1 MIKLCKNSK
10 KLSGGTGSDWG
21 LGADAVIPYSTFSY
35 QRKSELEPIPDQLEY
50 DPSKSGRIRMDT
62 HGYGFSCMSRGE
74 GEPFKILSEV
84 KDKFAT
90 SLKIMVHVRC
100 T

>member
-10 KLSGGTGSDWG
+10 KLSGGTGSGWE

-50 DPSKSGRIRMDT
+50 DSSKSGRIRMDT